1 MFIVGQPEKKNVTRL
16 TAWVFGVQ
24 NGAAR
29 PVAKVEHHLVLG
41 QVSHHEKGS
50 EGPSPVVADARPSQ

>member
-1 MFIVGQPEKKNVTRL
+1 MFIVGQPEKNVTRL

-41 QVSHHEKGS
+41 QVSHHEKDS